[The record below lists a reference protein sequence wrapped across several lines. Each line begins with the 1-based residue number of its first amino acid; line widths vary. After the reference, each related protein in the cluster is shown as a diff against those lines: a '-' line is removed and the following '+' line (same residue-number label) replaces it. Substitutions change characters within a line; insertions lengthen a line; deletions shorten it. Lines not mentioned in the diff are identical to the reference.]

1 MNEIALSNNIETPD
15 FEIRRFENTKHEI
28 MFASMNPHLKRQ
40 VTFGTGKGG
49 LEKWLTKK
57 FTVDFYDEKNKI
69 AYEIDGKS
77 HQTKIGWVNDRLKD
91 HFMKEKGV
99 LVIHYTNE
107 QVETAYNEWKKNI
120 DEVFNGF
127 FSNAI

>member
-1 MNEIALSNNIETPD
+1 MQETTLSNNLKTPD
-15 FEIRRFENTKHEI
+15 FKVRQFENTKHEI
-28 MFASMNPHLKRQ
+28 MFSSMNPHLERQ
-40 VTFGTGKGG
+40 ITFGTGKGG
-49 LEKWLTKK
+49 LKKWLTKK
-57 FTVDFYDEKNKI
+57 FKVDFYDAKNKI

-91 HFMKEKGV
+91 HFMKEKGI

-107 QVETAYNEWKKNI
+107 QVERAYNEWSRNAK
-120 DEVFNGF
+120 EVFNEF

>member
-1 MNEIALSNNIETPD
+1 
-15 FEIRRFENTKHEI
+15 
-28 MFASMNPHLKRQ
+28 MNPHLKRQ
-40 VTFGTGKGG
+40 ITFGTGKGG
-49 LEKWLTKK
+49 LKKWLTKK

-77 HQTKIGWVNDRLKD
+77 HRTKMGWVNDRLKD
-91 HFMKEKGV
+91 HFMKEKGI

-107 QVETAYNEWKKNI
+107 QVERAYNEWSKNAKEI
-120 DEVFNGF
+120 FSEF